1 MSQPLASGQPTS
13 GPPEFPALTE
23 MSVND
28 MIAATPLGPIL
39 DRPVGDV
46 LAGLG
51 LPPLPEFPPLPP
63 LPGLPPLP
71 VIDVGLLVKPIT
83 DLLGSFGTGD
93 LSAAD
98 FDPTV
103 IFQGLSTM
111 LESSMSMAQAALK
124 IADEVWGG
132 QSAVSA
138 AAKTGE
144 ASVNSGQL
152 AVQGS
157 GMSFDI
163 QAAAGIVAAGVA
175 TLQAILAATIAK
187 ITAAVSFTGPAALPL
202 AVSLAALGLSEA
214 TAAVAAT
221 RAQLLAPTTHMTVNG
236 APVAVTNAPTGAAGA
251 AQSPFALAG
260 TILDAVSPVVSTATE
275 IPSMLTAPLQQVLA
289 AGDTA
294 VRPAAYVAPEDGGG
308 GPSGPGGGPAGL
320 GAMPTGAGGAGRGGG
335 GAGGAA
341 VTAPL
346 GAARS
351 GMPVVGATEPA
362 SYTPA
367 SPARAVSGTTTPMPA
382 SMAPMA
388 AAGAARG
395 AGTSD
400 DTHEVPD
407 YLVTEDNGK
416 QMVGGVADV
425 APAVLGADADPE
437 TPPDIELRLG
447 PAGPLSPR

>member
-1 MSQPLASGQPTS
+1 MSQQSTSGQPTS
-13 GPPEFPALTE
+13 GPHAFPALTE

-71 VIDVGLLVKPIT
+71 AIDVGLLVKPIT

-111 LESSMSMAQAALK
+111 LESSMSMAQAAMK

-152 AVQGS
+152 AAQGS

-163 QAAAGIVAAGVA
+163 EAAAGIVAAGIA

-187 ITAAVSFTGPAALPL
+187 ITAAVSLTGPAALPL
-202 AVSLAALGLSEA
+202 AVSLAGLGLSEA

-221 RAQLLAPTTHMTVNG
+221 RAQLLAPTTHMAVNG
-236 APVAVTNAPTGAAGA
+236 APVPVTNAPTRAGGAT
-251 AQSPFALAG
+251 QSPFALAG
-260 TILDAVSPVVSTATE
+260 AILDAVSPVVSTATE
-275 IPSMLTAPLQQVLA
+275 IPSLLTAPLQQALA
-289 AGDTA
+289 ADDTA
-294 VRPAAYVAPEDGGG
+294 VRPAAYVAPEDGAG
-308 GPSGPGGGPAGL
+308 GPAGPGGRLAGL
-320 GAMPTGAGGAGRGGG
+320 GAMPMGAGGAGRGGS
-335 GAGGAA
+335 GAGGTAI
-341 VTAPL
+341 TAPL

-351 GMPVVGATEPA
+351 GMTVVGATEPA
-362 SYTPA
+362 SYAPA
-367 SPARAVSGTTTPMPA
+367 SPARVATGTATPMPA

-395 AGTSD
+395 AGASD

-407 YLVTEDNGK
+407 YLVTENNGK

-437 TPPDIELRLG
+437 TAPDIELRLG
-447 PAGPLSPR
+447 PAGPVSAR